1 MPADKTQ
8 AVMIGGEKTNLLK
21 QQSQVIAALTGLDVS
36 RLQIEE
42 TIREK
47 PEQSMA
53 QVVGPVEI
61 YLPLAGMTSRAAAR
75 KQLTKELENSIIQI
89 NRLEKLLSSDF
100 ANKAPA
106 SVVDKEREKLATFKE
121 TAQKLKVQLDR

>member
-1 MPADKTQ
+1 GA
-8 AVMIGGEKTNLLK
+8 GEKTNLLK
-21 QQSQVIAALTGLDVS
+21 AQSSVIAALTGLDAV

-42 TIREK
+42 VIHKK

-61 YLPLAGMTSRAAAR
+61 HLPLAGMIDREAAR
-75 KQLTKELENSIIQI
+75 KQLTKELANIESQI
-89 NRLEKLLSSDF
+89 DRLEKLLASDF

-106 SVVDKEREKLATFKE
+106 PVVQKERDKLAGYKD
-121 TAQKLKVQLDR
+121 TAEKIKAQLK